1 MILNCHDLSKS
12 FDGKDILKGVSFHI
26 EDNEK
31 AAIVGI
37 NGAGKTTLIR
47 LLIGEL
53 TPDTGTVT
61 LSRDTTVGYLAQNQN
76 IDSAH
81 SIYEEL
87 REMKRDV
94 IELEKEIRSAEAQMD
109 VLRGEELD
117 RLMERYAQMNHEFQ
131 LKNGYAWE
139 SEVIGVAKGLGFSEE
154 EFDKRISTLSGGQK
168 TRVALGKLLL
178 QSPDLIIL
186 DEPTN
191 HLDMNSIKWLEGY
204 LMNYKGAVLIVSHD
218 RYFLDRIAQKVI
230 EIDQTSADVYIGNY
244 TAYAKK
250 REQIR
255 AAKLKA
261 YLNQQAEIKHQEEV
275 IEKLRQFNREKS
287 IKRAESREKM
297 LDKIERLEKP
307 TETRDDMRITLTPS
321 CVSGNDVMH
330 VDSIS
335 KSFANEKLFENISF
349 DIKRG
354 EKVAIIGDNGTGKTT
369 MLKIIN
375 GMESLDDGEITLGVK
390 VHIGYYD
397 QEHQVLHDEK
407 TLFEELSDAYPSM
420 NNTEIRNTLAA
431 FLFTGD
437 DVFKR
442 IGDLSGGEKGR
453 VSLAKLMLSDANF
466 LILDEP
472 TNHLDITSK
481 EILED
486 ALSGYEGTVLYVSH
500 DRYFINK
507 TATRILDLKHGRMI
521 NYLGNYDYY
530 MEHCEEQTARVLAES
545 GNASSFGRGIGMD
558 STSAATGSSFG
569 KLAGNSNAS
578 SDNSG
583 SGAADWK
590 AQKEEAAKK
599 RKQEAALKK
608 CEEEIAKLEER
619 NEKINEELSD
629 PDVATDLAKVRK
641 LSDELTANEERLST
655 LYDEWAE
662 LSE

>member
-255 AAKLKA
+255 TAKLKA

-307 TETRDDMRITLTPS
+307 TEARDDMRITLTPS

-530 MEHCEEQTARVLAES
+530 MEHCEEQTTRVLAES

-569 KLAGNSNAS
+569 KLTGNSNAS

-619 NEKINEELSD
+619 NERINEELSD